1 MTVPNNND
9 RFDDLERQAAQEFP
23 RSWVPSE
30 SDPSIVG
37 EFRRLEQGTTAYG
50 PARIVVIRTKD
61 GAERS
66 IWLFHAVLKNEF
78 SRVRPKVG
86 ELVAI
91 RYLGKKQGAAG
102 QSYEAYRVIAQRD
115 EGAPDWDALD
125 SPEGI
130 GDEGDWGAVGP

>member
-1 MTVPNNND
+1 MTVPNSND
-9 RFDDLERQAAQEFP
+9 RFDDLERQASQDFP
-23 RSWVPSE
+23 KSWVPSE
-30 SDPSIVG
+30 ADPSIVG

-50 PARIVVIRTKD
+50 PARIVVLRTKD

-66 IWLFHAVLKNEF
+66 VWLFHAVLKNEF

-102 QSYEAYRVIAQRD
+102 QSYEAYKVVAQRD

-125 SPEGI
+125 SEDDDQG
-130 GDEGDWGAVGP
+130 GDWGPSGP